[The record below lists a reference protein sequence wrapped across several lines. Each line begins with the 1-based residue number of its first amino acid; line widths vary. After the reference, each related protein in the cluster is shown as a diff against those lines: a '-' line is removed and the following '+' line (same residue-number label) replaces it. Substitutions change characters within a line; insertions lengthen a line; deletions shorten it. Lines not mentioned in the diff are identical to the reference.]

1 MKDDLETVKAEELRA
16 RLGEAVENR
25 EWEFLRQALTD
36 LHPADIADLI
46 ENAPAKERAP
56 LFELLD
62 DETQADVLAELD
74 DSVEEDLLAELTPK
88 EISAIVEEMA
98 PDDAADMLGEL
109 DDQRSESVLNL
120 MNEEDSREVRE
131 LLAYPED
138 SAGGI
143 MTTDFVAL
151 PGHTTAQEALEHIGS
166 LELDEPLHFTYVVDE
181 RQRLLG
187 YVQIWKMLK
196 KGNRRRRLHDLV
208 ETEIFSVRTDTDQED
223 VARMMSKY
231 DLSSIPVLDAAGRM
245 AGRITVDDIFDVMEE
260 EASEDIFK
268 LAGSSD
274 DELDYRSP
282 LAAGRARLPWLL
294 ITLATGLLTSLI
306 LKSFMRSVSTMEILA
321 LSFFVPIV
329 MAMGG
334 NTGIQSSTLIV
345 RGLAVGR
352 FSGRKLYRVFLREIA
367 TGALMGG
374 ICGLAI
380 GLWAH
385 FVIGATTAYPPAFL
399 ALSVGLAL
407 FSAMVFA
414 ASFGS
419 LAPLLLNRLGFDPAI
434 AAGPF
439 VSASNDI
446 TALLIYY
453 GIILAMIGA
462 VAP

>member
-1 MKDDLETVKAEELRA
+1 
-16 RLGEAVENR
+16 
-25 EWEFLRQALTD
+25 
-36 LHPADIADLI
+36 
-46 ENAPAKERAP
+46 
-56 LFELLD
+56 
-62 DETQADVLAELD
+62 
-74 DSVEEDLLAELTPK
+74 
-88 EISAIVEEMA
+88 
-98 PDDAADMLGEL
+98 
-109 DDQRSESVLNL
+109 
-120 MNEEDSREVRE
+120 VRE

-306 LKSFMRSVSTMEILA
+306 LKSFMRSVSTMGILA

>member
-1 MKDDLETVKAEELRA
+1 
-16 RLGEAVENR
+16 
-25 EWEFLRQALTD
+25 
-36 LHPADIADLI
+36 
-46 ENAPAKERAP
+46 
-56 LFELLD
+56 
-62 DETQADVLAELD
+62 
-74 DSVEEDLLAELTPK
+74 
-88 EISAIVEEMA
+88 
-98 PDDAADMLGEL
+98 
-109 DDQRSESVLNL
+109 
-120 MNEEDSREVRE
+120 
-131 LLAYPED
+131 
-138 SAGGI
+138 
-143 MTTDFVAL
+143 
-151 PGHTTAQEALEHIGS
+151 
-166 LELDEPLHFTYVVDE
+166 
-181 RQRLLG
+181 
-187 YVQIWKMLK
+187 
-196 KGNRRRRLHDLV
+196 
-208 ETEIFSVRTDTDQED
+208 
-223 VARMMSKY
+223 
-231 DLSSIPVLDAAGRM
+231 
-245 AGRITVDDIFDVMEE
+245 
-260 EASEDIFK
+260 
-268 LAGSSD
+268 
-274 DELDYRSP
+274 
-282 LAAGRARLPWLL
+282 
-294 ITLATGLLTSLI
+294 
-306 LKSFMRSVSTMEILA
+306 
-321 LSFFVPIV
+321 